1 MSKRIFSTRH
11 KKLSNES
18 PTKLNSNVKFQR
30 QKFRLQL
37 NFLGLT
43 IKRNSQRLTMTWYT
57 IWYDGNMDRLFCTTS
72 EDMDTHTH
80 TNVYISHAHTHSHV
94 HTYEY
99 KHQSHI
105 SHTHIHTHA
114 YHTLITIKL
123 TLYQLFPLVSLF
135 FPRGQ
140 TIKEGWQNYNFLRLK
155 LLNYFIL
162 RGDKVS
168 LANFHLET

>member
-11 KKLSNES
+11 KKLSYES

-80 TNVYISHAHTHSHV
+80 TNVYKSHAHTHSHV
-94 HTYEY
+94 HTYVY
-99 KHQSHI
+99 THQSHI

-114 YHTLITIKL
+114 HVYTSGAHFMHTHAYHTLIIIKL
-123 TLYQLFPLVSLF
+123 TPFSTFPPFLS
-135 FPRGQ
+135 FPQR
-140 TIKEGWQNYNFLRLK
+140 
-155 LLNYFIL
+155 
-162 RGDKVS
+162 
-168 LANFHLET
+168 AND